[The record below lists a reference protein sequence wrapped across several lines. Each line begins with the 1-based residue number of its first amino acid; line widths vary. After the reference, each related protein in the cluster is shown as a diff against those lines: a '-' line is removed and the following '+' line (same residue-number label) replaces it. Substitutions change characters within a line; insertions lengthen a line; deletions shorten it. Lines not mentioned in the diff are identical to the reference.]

1 MIYHFYLLLLLTK
14 LVIKNERNK
23 KMGEKV
29 TGLELQC
36 YYKQLRKKEKSM
48 LLKHLMVE
56 LGYSFSGIRNKFTGK
71 SEFNM
76 RDLALIT
83 PIYKSESWRA

>member
-1 MIYHFYLLLLLTK
+1 M
-14 LVIKNERNK
+14 IKNERNK

-36 YYKQLRKKEKSM
+36 YYKQLRRKEKSK
-48 LLKHLMVE
+48 LLKFLMAE
-56 LGYSFSGIRNKFTGK
+56 LDYSYPGLRNKFTGR
-71 SEFNM
+71 SEFNV